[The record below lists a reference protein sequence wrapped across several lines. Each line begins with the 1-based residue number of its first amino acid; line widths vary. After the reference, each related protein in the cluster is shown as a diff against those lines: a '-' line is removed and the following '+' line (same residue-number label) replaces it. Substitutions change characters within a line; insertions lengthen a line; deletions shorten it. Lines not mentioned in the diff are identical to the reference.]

1 MIGVLK
7 RLLPCGMSLVLLA
20 RSKSLGVMY
29 PPESSSVFAMGRS
42 ERIELTSAR
51 TVIICE
57 IDRVEDFAIV
67 ETMARFASRT
77 ATS

>member
-1 MIGVLK
+1 MLGALTG
-7 RLLPCGMSLVLLA
+7 LLPCGIKRVLLA
-20 RSKSLGVMY
+20 RRRSLGVMY

-67 ETMARFASRT
+67 ETIALLASRT

>member
-1 MIGVLK
+1 MLGALK
-7 RLLPCGMSLVLLA
+7 GLLPCGIKRVLLA
-20 RSKSLGVMY
+20 RRRSLGVMY

-67 ETMARFASRT
+67 ETIALLASRT